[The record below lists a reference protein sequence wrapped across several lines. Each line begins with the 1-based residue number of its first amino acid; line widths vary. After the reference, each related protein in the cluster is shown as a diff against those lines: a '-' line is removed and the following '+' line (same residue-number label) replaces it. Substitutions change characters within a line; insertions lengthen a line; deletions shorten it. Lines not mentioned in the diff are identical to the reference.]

1 MKAEEKDLTKI
12 NPKRYEIITQAVK
25 NVWDIYKTR
34 DPFVIFK
41 DMGITYSYIQLTG
54 NDFFGCVNENGKY
67 DEKGNLLTHVY
78 INKYCDRHSRL
89 IIAVHELAHIILH
102 QNIELNMLS
111 KNKGIYDEE
120 YEADIFTM
128 EFLPEY
134 QPLDCDHMDM
144 SPEDLN
150 SYVCGLLTTYKDTGL
165 IVNLRK
171 D

>member
-1 MKAEEKDLTKI
+1 MKENKTKTKNI
-12 NPKRYEIITQAVK
+12 SPKRYEYIKEAVK
-25 NVWDIYKTR
+25 KVWDTYKTR
-34 DPFVIFK
+34 DPLKIF
-41 DMGITYSYIQLTG
+41 DIEGIAYSYIQLTG
-54 NDFFGCVNENGKY
+54 DDFFGFVHENGKY
-67 DEKGNLLTHVY
+67 DAEGNLLTHVY
-78 INKYCDRHSRL
+78 INKYCDRSSRL

-102 QNIELNMLS
+102 HNIELNMMS
-111 KNKGIYDEE
+111 IDDSAFNEE

-150 SYVCGLLTTYKDTGL
+150 RYICGLLTTYTNTGL
-165 IVNLRK
+165 IVDLKR